1 MEMQEWR
8 EFLIPYNQ
16 AMQEL
21 MVKFENISLEYK
33 SLGQYS
39 PIEQVTGRVKSIN
52 SILEKVGQNDLAFA
66 DIEDRISDI
75 TGIRIICQFV
85 EDIDRVVALIRD
97 RKDMVILEETN
108 YVAHMKSSGYR
119 SYHIIVSYPV
129 YTVFGTKT
137 VRAEIQIRTLAMN
150 FWAIIEHSL
159 RYKYRGQLPEEVKGR
174 LQTAALACVQLDR
187 EMSAIREEI
196 MDAQECFR
204 ERSGLVEDILSNLQS
219 IYANSEKIAMQEAQA
234 QVFQMI
240 RDNDFDK
247 MRELG
252 AELDAVAQHHRVQ
265 QLPEG

>member
-129 YTVFGTKT
+129 
-137 VRAEIQIRTLAMN
+137 
-150 FWAIIEHSL
+150 
-159 RYKYRGQLPEEVKGR
+159 
-174 LQTAALACVQLDR
+174 
-187 EMSAIREEI
+187 
-196 MDAQECFR
+196 
-204 ERSGLVEDILSNLQS
+204 
-219 IYANSEKIAMQEAQA
+219 
-234 QVFQMI
+234 
-240 RDNDFDK
+240 
-247 MRELG
+247 
-252 AELDAVAQHHRVQ
+252 
-265 QLPEG
+265 

>member
-85 EDIDRVVALIRD
+85 EDI
-97 RKDMVILEETN
+97 E
-108 YVAHMKSSGYR
+108 
-119 SYHIIVSYPV
+119 
-129 YTVFGTKT
+129 
-137 VRAEIQIRTLAMN
+137 
-150 FWAIIEHSL
+150 
-159 RYKYRGQLPEEVKGR
+159 
-174 LQTAALACVQLDR
+174 
-187 EMSAIREEI
+187 
-196 MDAQECFR
+196 
-204 ERSGLVEDILSNLQS
+204 
-219 IYANSEKIAMQEAQA
+219 
-234 QVFQMI
+234 
-240 RDNDFDK
+240 
-247 MRELG
+247 
-252 AELDAVAQHHRVQ
+252 
-265 QLPEG
+265 